1 MDPDSTK
8 HFCGKIDWSVLN
20 ERSWITSRRVI
31 SFHVFQN
38 LEKVIILAFFPYF
51 SRFSKF
57 ESLFIWI
64 HSFNMTPRGIT
75 WCHVIAFERLR
86 AHFDF
91 YPPWNKNE
99 WISESKHLIYQNQL
113 QDISWSVSWSRNVH
127 KRDTF
132 NEFSNDDVA
141 IKIGSHVKSRTKYS
155 CHWSST
161 WWLFHR
167 SHNDRVSHESDC
179 RTNFVAVFM

>member
-1 MDPDSTK
+1 MRSQIWSLFGPGGGRVLSMDPDSTK

-38 LEKVIILAFFPYF
+38 LEKVIILAFVPYF

-127 KRDTF
+127 QRETF
-132 NEFSNDDVA
+132 
-141 IKIGSHVKSRTKYS
+141 
-155 CHWSST
+155 
-161 WWLFHR
+161 
-167 SHNDRVSHESDC
+167 
-179 RTNFVAVFM
+179 

>member
-1 MDPDSTK
+1 MNV
-8 HFCGKIDWSVLN
+8 HELRVEF
-20 ERSWITSRRVI
+20 ERSWFTGSWIMGDLISCVPKFGTSYYF
-31 SFHVFQN
+31 SF
-38 LEKVIILAFFPYF
+38 LPYF

-64 HSFNMTPRGIT
+64 HSFNMTPRDIT

-91 YPPWNKNE
+91 YPPWKENE
-99 WISESKHLIYQNQL
+99 WISESKHLTYQTQL
-113 QDISWSVSWSRNVH
+113 RDISWSVSWSRNVH

-155 CHWSST
+155 CHWSPT

-167 SHNDRVSHESDC
+167 SHNDRVSREFDC
-179 RTNFVAVFM
+179 RTNFIAVCL

>member
-1 MDPDSTK
+1 MYSQIHERRDSFEFKARGQFSNRSLDLTLD
-8 HFCGKIDWSVLN
+8 FGSDSVTTMGWIWIHRSALN
-20 ERSWITSRRVI
+20 ECSWITSRRVI

-127 KRDTF
+127 QRETF
-132 NEFSNDDVA
+132 
-141 IKIGSHVKSRTKYS
+141 
-155 CHWSST
+155 
-161 WWLFHR
+161 
-167 SHNDRVSHESDC
+167 
-179 RTNFVAVFM
+179 

>member
-1 MDPDSTK
+1 MYSQIHETRDPLLSSSIPLARDQFSNRSLDLA
-8 HFCGKIDWSVLN
+8 FDFLSASVTTMSWIWIHRSALN
-20 ERSWITSRRVI
+20 ECSWITSRRVI

-113 QDISWSVSWSRNVH
+113 QDISWLVSWSRNVH
-127 KRDTF
+127 QRETF
-132 NEFSNDDVA
+132 
-141 IKIGSHVKSRTKYS
+141 
-155 CHWSST
+155 
-161 WWLFHR
+161 
-167 SHNDRVSHESDC
+167 
-179 RTNFVAVFM
+179 